1 MKTTNKSTNEAI
13 IEDLDSI
20 IDILM
25 KKYNSTSFES
35 VISVKERFLPLA
47 IQVQKN
53 ALIYDALLKVGSFD
67 DDKTEPSPL
76 EKIAIEITEIAS
88 KSKEV

>member
-20 IDILM
+20 LNILIN
-25 KKYNSTSFES
+25 KYNSNSFDS
-35 VISVKERFLPLA
+35 QKGIKERFLPLA
-47 IQVQKN
+47 IQIQKN

-67 DDKTEPSPL
+67 DDRTEPSPL
-76 EKIAIEITEIAS
+76 EKIAMEITEIAN
-88 KSKEV
+88 K